1 MEQMYEYL
9 VHFLM
14 FLLGML
20 FAFSIPLAIYGYR
33 LIDLITGKR
42 ADYKEEFAPGGT
54 DVKSYIKCP
63 LCLRIHQGHS
73 SDKIHLGDIRWR

>member
-1 MEQMYEYL
+1 MDEFIKIMIA
-9 VHFLM
+9 
-14 FLLGML
+14 FLLGMF
-20 FAFSIPLAIYGYR
+20 FAFYLALAIYGDR
-33 LIDLITGKR
+33 LISMLTGAKG
-42 ADYKEEFAPGGT
+42 DYKEEFAPGGT